1 MNRLVSFQI
10 DGGTYG
16 IDALSVIEILR
27 PQALTPVPRAPAS
40 VAGLLNLR
48 GQIIAAISLRER
60 LGLES
65 RPDGMNIIVRTP
77 EGPASLLVDR
87 IGDVLEC
94 DPTRWS
100 QPPDTLPGALRG
112 LVVGSY
118 HFPDRLLLVLDA
130 DRAAHPEGTG
140 VLS

>member
-60 LGLES
+60 LGFEG

-87 IGDVLEC
+87 IGDVLSC

-100 QPPDTLPGALRG
+100 QPPDTLPAALRG

-118 HFPDRLLLVLDA
+118 QFPDRLLLVLDA